1 METNLEKAKRLTRD
15 NAAIKGINLPDTNFF
30 YEMLELA
37 ATPDAVD
44 KNDLLPDVSCSLARI
59 VTYEKFDKEEPR
71 DYNISYGLEI
81 DGMIVC
87 WFAKKNPHISKEAQ
101 DKELKK
107 IDLYKELVR
116 RINYR

>member
-44 KNDLLPDVSCSLARI
+44 KNDLLPDVSGSVL
-59 VTYEKFDKEEPR
+59 FDFAAYLTGH
-71 DYNISYGLEI
+71 DI
-81 DGMIVC
+81 DTVKQMYDD
-87 WFAKKNPHISKEAQ
+87 WWNSPLTHKHQ
-101 DKELKK
+101 Q
-107 IDLYKELVR
+107 Y
-116 RINYR
+116 